1 LSQADCVGDSES
13 AGAYRH
19 TISTFG
25 MSDHGPVLMN
35 LEVHGLTDVAV
46 LAGV

>member
-1 LSQADCVGDSES
+1 
-13 AGAYRH
+13 
-19 TISTFG
+19 
-25 MSDHGPVLMN
+25 MN